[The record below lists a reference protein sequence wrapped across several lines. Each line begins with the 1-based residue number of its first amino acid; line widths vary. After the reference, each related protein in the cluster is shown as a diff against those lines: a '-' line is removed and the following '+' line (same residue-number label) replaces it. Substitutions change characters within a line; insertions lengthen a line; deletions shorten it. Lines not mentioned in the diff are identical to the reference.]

1 MVMGHQLRVARLISP
16 LNRLW
21 RRIRVSGKDHGFVIS
36 VISGTART
44 VGNP

>member
-1 MVMGHQLRVARLISP
+1 MVMGHQLPVARLISP

-44 VGNP
+44 VSNP